1 MLDADEPVPDA
12 FLQQAR
18 QRGLEVSRTWQ
29 FPSMVSAGDGAQL
42 AALKAVELGYPL
54 RGALRVAEGRSRRTR
69 RRAAFPP
76 RARSGST
83 ASCCRC

>member
-12 FLQQAR
+12 FLRQAR

-42 AALKAVELGYPL
+42 AALKAVEPGY
-54 RGALRVAEGRSRRTR
+54 RCAALRVAEGPFAPDAPARGIPSK
-69 RRAAFPP
+69 
-76 RARSGST
+76 ARSGST